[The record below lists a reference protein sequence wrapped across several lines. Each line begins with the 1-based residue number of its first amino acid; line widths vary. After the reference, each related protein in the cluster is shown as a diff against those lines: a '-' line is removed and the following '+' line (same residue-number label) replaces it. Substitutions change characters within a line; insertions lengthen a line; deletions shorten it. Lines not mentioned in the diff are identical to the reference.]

1 MVRVVALFR
10 AKADRIDEL
19 REVLTGFVGPTVAEK
34 GCVFYQLHQNLAD
47 PADFSFLE
55 EWETEEDLKAHSQSA
70 HITEGRKKLPDLLAA
85 PGDVRR
91 YRMLL

>member
-1 MVRVVALFR
+1 MVRVVALFK
-10 AKADRIDEL
+10 AKPDKIEEL
-19 REVLTGFVGPTVAEK
+19 REVLTAFVSPTVKEK

-55 EWETEEDLKAHSQSA
+55 EWETEADLDAHSRSE
-70 HITEGRKKLPDLLAA
+70 HIQAGRKKLPDLLAA

-91 YRMLL
+91 YKLLL

>member
-1 MVRVVALFR
+1 MLRVVALFR
-10 AKADRIDEL
+10 AKPDKIEEL
-19 REVLTGFVGPTVAEK
+19 RQALTAFVAPTVKEK

-55 EWETEEDLKAHSQSA
+55 EWESEEDLAAHSRSE
-70 HITEGRKKLPDLLAA
+70 HIQAGRKLIPDLVSA

-91 YRMLL
+91 YRLLA